1 MKNMHCLLLAV
12 IVAIGGAFVQLSAQ
26 ETEFFIPKGTE
37 LKSYVVA
44 NPTVANQEYWVTL
57 VTLQGIVSK
66 YSSEQIY
73 YGGGNSLPVFS
84 EALTNIYGLPKAVSD
99 EITNMWD
106 VIERYKSY
114 IKGYVVYNGVNERNQ
129 ATTLCGLLDGV
140 AIDEKL
146 LAPFQNK
153 TGITNMLADVRGMSE
168 KDIWQTYKAQ
178 LNPRFAAELDNEIPY
193 HLRDYCAMAGMFVF
207 SPNGTDPTFKLEVVR
222 ELGPMPGLFGYSEV
236 LGGAEYDAFSH
247 VQKEGV
253 FHLGSNMAGNLSI
266 MSSVRD
272 PQMTIKRPAP
282 VDPEEQV
289 HYVTFMMSDGDNIAY
304 NMWSQRFIWELP
316 CRGEFNVGW
325 GLMPSTVELAP
336 AVLRSY
342 YEEATEHDHFFAQG
356 GVAGI
361 YPSLW
366 PKDSLIKH
374 VQQVNRYMQAA
385 DMRVLQFI
393 DEDNAWADTDNWE
406 AGGLWDIYTSQPN
419 ISGMVFYNYGGP
431 NTAEIRFSNGKPI
444 VCLRDVLWDGITD
457 SDKLAGII
465 NSQAADPYS
474 PQGYSAICVH
484 VWSKD
489 LDDIK
494 STIEQLNPN
503 VRVVS
508 PEDFINLIKTNV
520 HLETDGPYGETV
532 PLVPCQLEAED
543 FDKGGDK
550 VAYHVADQHVFENEY
565 RPDEL
570 IDIHSNEDIV
580 WVANLTSGSFVRYTV
595 QAQTTRGYFLG
606 LNVRSDNG
614 AKIRVDVNGVLSVN
628 NELSVPAGSDFVK
641 LYFPKSLMLSS
652 KKESVVCIYV
662 EEGTADI
669 DFLEFTTTKPSAIQS
684 VVNAVDYLVY
694 LEGSTLFV
702 SSDANADKVEQIQI
716 TDMRGMSFKWA
727 CGSADTSCSI
737 QLPFSAQGVYV
748 VSLYT
753 RHGVVMKK
761 IISR

>member
-1 MKNMHCLLLAV
+1 MKNMYRTCLGV
-12 IVAIGGAFVQLSAQ
+12 IVLWSFSMQLFGQNAAS
-26 ETEFFIPKGTE
+26 FIPKGTE

-44 NPTVANQEYWVTL
+44 NPAVANQEYWVTL

-84 EALTNIYGLPKAVSD
+84 NALTDIYGLEKALPD
-99 EITNMWD
+99 EMTNMWE
-106 VIERYKSY
+106 VIDRYKSY
-114 IKGYVVYNGVNERNQ
+114 VKGYVVYNGVDERNQ

-146 LAPFQNK
+146 LKPFQEK
-153 TGITNMLADVRGMSE
+153 TGITTQLADVRGMSE
-168 KDIWQTYKAQ
+168 KDIWQTYKEQ
-178 LNPRFAAELDNEIPY
+178 LNPRFAAELDNEISY
-193 HLRDYCAMAGMFVF
+193 HLRDYCVMAGMFVF
-207 SPNGTDPTFKLEVVR
+207 TPNGSDPSFKLEVVR

-236 LGGAEYDAFSH
+236 LGGAEYDAFSA

-272 PQMTIKRPAP
+272 PQMKIRRPEP
-282 VDPEEQV
+282 VASEENV

-304 NMWSQRFIWELP
+304 NMWSQRFLWEMP
-316 CRGEFNVGW
+316 TRGQFNIGW

-342 YEEATEHDHFFAQG
+342 YEEATDHDHFFAQG

-366 PKDSLIKH
+366 PKDSLVKH

-393 DEDNAWADTDNWE
+393 DEDNAWSDTENWDE
-406 AGGLWDIYTSQPN
+406 GGLWDIYTSQPN

-457 SDKLAGII
+457 SEELADII
-465 NSQAADPYS
+465 NSLAADPYS

-489 LDDIK
+489 LDDMK
-494 STIEQLNPN
+494 STIERLNPN

-508 PEDFINLIKTNV
+508 PEDFIELVKANV
-520 HLETDGPYGETV
+520 HLTTDGPYGDAT
-532 PLVPCQLEAED
+532 PLVPCQLEAEN

-550 VAYHVADQHVFENEY
+550 VAYHVTEQRAFENTY

-570 IDIHSNEDIV
+570 IDIFEKEGSA
-580 WVANLTSGSFVRYTV
+580 WVANLTSGSFMRYTI
-595 QAQTTRGYFLG
+595 QAKTTRGYFMG
-606 LNVRSDNG
+606 LKVRSENG
-614 AKIRVDVNGVLSVN
+614 AKIKIDVNGVLSAN
-628 NELSVPAGSDFVK
+628 NELQVPAGSDFVK

-652 KKESVVCIYV
+652 KKESVVRLYV
-662 EEGTADI
+662 EEGTVDV
-669 DFLEFTTTKPSAIQS
+669 DFLEFTTTKPA
-684 VVNAVDYLVY
+684 AVEFVADADDYSVY
-694 LEGSTLFV
+694 LEDGTLFI
-702 SSDANADKVEQIQI
+702 SSDENAGSIEWVQV
-716 TDMRGMSFKWA
+716 TDMHGTSYSWN
-727 CGSADTSCSI
+727 CGGTTDCSI
-737 QLPFSAQGVYV
+737 RLPFDTQGIYV
-748 VSLYT
+748 ISLYT
-753 RHGVVMKK
+753 QYGVVTKK
-761 IISR
+761 LASR